1 MSRFYGNPAP
11 KGYREYQLVKCTDFN
26 SFKSQLTD
34 VKPNIKCVVISVIEN
49 FLADKVGKETESPDP
64 LIIECLNEFVSTIES
79 TVARLPDTRI
89 GVVMPLGRPALQ
101 WYQDRLDDITSKL
114 KAGIGSVIS
123 GKKGKNL
130 TKIECVSSASQ
141 QFEYDRIHLTPA
153 AGQVFIEF
161 VLDQAEDFFE
171 SELVDFG
178 DEDEEGEV
186 NKEDLKQLES
196 RLKRIEDQMND

>member
-1 MSRFYGNPAP
+1 
-11 KGYREYQLVKCTDFN
+11 
-26 SFKSQLTD
+26 
-34 VKPNIKCVVISVIEN
+34 
-49 FLADKVGKETESPDP
+49 
-64 LIIECLNEFVSTIES
+64 
-79 TVARLPDTRI
+79 
-89 GVVMPLGRPALQ
+89 
-101 WYQDRLDDITSKL
+101 
-114 KAGIGSVIS
+114 VIS